1 MITEREKKLWDLL
14 DDIDSASDIFRP
26 AMDDP
31 FVTYVMR
38 KAEMRHQYL
47 VSDGYN
53 LAEPQVQ

>member
-1 MITEREKKLWDLL
+1 
-14 DDIDSASDIFRP
+14 
-26 AMDDP
+26 MDDP

-53 LAEPQVQ
+53 LAEPQP